1 MCSREDINN
10 MINVDIELILFTNTD
25 IKMLM
30 NKISVAERDP
40 NDIRCWRSTYQKETK
55 LHYLSSRENQIKKKY
70 RVFAFLAIF
79 IENSIENNKI
89 SIKQNHF
96 FQKFIINFKGIIAK
110 MGADVFNHKY
120 LG

>member
-1 MCSREDINN
+1 MYEYDPGSMVKKKKKLIPFMCSREDINN

-55 LHYLSSRENQIKKKY
+55 LHYLSSRENQIKKN
-70 RVFAFLAIF
+70 
-79 IENSIENNKI
+79 IECLPFWRFSLKT
-89 SIKQNHF
+89 
-96 FQKFIINFKGIIAK
+96 A
-110 MGADVFNHKY
+110 
-120 LG
+120 